1 MHRSEHDAP
10 LPPVIRVYV
19 FGEFAVERLI
29 LEKDEGEAA
38 PQYERVSNDAWGGRG
53 PAQALLKFLLC
64 RHRRRAMKDELV
76 EALWPEPED
85 EERDRHLK
93 SAERACDAAASVLR
107 SVLRIAGG
115 ESLLT
120 TISSSDGTI
129 YKLPD
134 QGRLWTDADAFDAL
148 VDQALRATDALEAL
162 PVWETAY
169 RLAQR
174 GEFLED
180 DRYRD
185 WAVARRERLRGK
197 IGECVYA
204 LADLYAAQQRSDLAR
219 DLLWDAVA
227 ATPTD
232 EDALY
237 RLLLLLEQQG
247 RYQAARQI
255 YRRAQ
260 EVAEQDSLPLASRIH
275 ALANRIRE
283 QGAMLEVNPPGTM
296 ITPLPFATLISRG
309 SERFRPTP
317 TPTDE
322 QYSALPL
329 LSQAI
334 AQGILTAMR
343 EIGGQE
349 MDTLRRRLLGQA
361 LGLTV
366 LAITTPLHHVLK
378 GIELSLS
385 SEAWERLAQVDA
397 RPSALDKA
405 TLDHFE
411 QILGLCWALCN
422 DNELALAEWLL
433 AGFLPRIMALPL
445 SNTRISFLA
454 SHGLRLQSV
463 LAHHHLRIPEKVS
476 LCEQSLVYARS
487 TGEVNTLV
495 IALIELAAA
504 YNFDGQADKRLLFL
518 QEAMHSSAQASPL
531 VQART
536 FSNAASA
543 FAEHGRVEEAQRLIE
558 HAFDIFPGD
567 PTTDPAF
574 ALADSSIFTLSYHA
588 GKVYTY
594 AGAFRT
600 AFEAFER
607 YQHHPAGQAIPE
619 RLRLEIVNGQSR
631 TALREQDAEKYA
643 HLLEDALTGAL
654 ALGSQKRL
662 AEAHDIFQHE
672 VPTAW
677 LTNGRVKAVAE
688 KYALARKG

>member
-1 MHRSEHDAP
+1 MYRSEHDASSS
-10 LPPVIRVYV
+10 PVIRVYV
-19 FGEFAVERLI
+19 FGEFAVERLVPQK
-29 LEKDEGEAA
+29 EEGEVA
-38 PQYERVSNDAWGGRG
+38 PQHERVSNDAWGGRG

-107 SVLRIAGG
+107 NVLRIAGG
-115 ESLLT
+115 ESLLA
-120 TISSSDGTI
+120 TISSGDGTI

-134 QGRLWTDADAFDAL
+134 QGRLWTDADAFEAL
-148 VDQALRATDALEAL
+148 VDQALRATDAQEAL
-162 PVWETAY
+162 PVWEAAY

-227 ATPTD
+227 ASPTD

-247 RYQAARQI
+247 RYQAARQV
-255 YRRAQ
+255 YRRTQ
-260 EVAEQDSLPLASRIH
+260 EVAEQDGLPLAPRIH
-275 ALANRIRE
+275 ALAKRIRE
-283 QGAMLEVNPPGTM
+283 QGARLEANSSLVM
-296 ITPLPFATLISRG
+296 STPFPFAAAVSLR
-309 SERFRPTP
+309 SEPFIPDLTP
-317 TPTDE
+317 ADE
-322 QYSALPL
+322 QHNALPL

-349 MDTLRRRLLGQA
+349 MNKLRRRLLGQA
-361 LGLTV
+361 VGLTS

-378 GIELSLS
+378 SIELSFT
-385 SEAWERLAQVDA
+385 SEAWERIAQADVH
-397 RPSALDKA
+397 PSALDRA

-411 QILGLCWALCN
+411 QLLGLCWVLCN

-433 AGFLPRIMALPL
+433 AGFLPRIMTLPL
-445 SNTRISFLA
+445 SDTRVSFLA

-463 LAHHHLRIPEKVS
+463 LAHHHLRIPEKVL

-487 TGEVNTLV
+487 TGEANTLV

-504 YNFDGQADKRLLFL
+504 YNFDGLADKRLLFL
-518 QEAMHSSAQASPL
+518 QEALHLSTHASPL
-531 VQART
+531 VQARAN
-536 FSNAASA
+536 SNAASA
-543 FAEHGRVEEAQRLIE
+543 FAEYGRVEEAQRLIE
-558 HAFDIFPGD
+558 CAFDIFPND

-607 YQHHPAGQAIPE
+607 YQHHAAQAIPE

-643 HLLEDALTGAL
+643 HLLEDALNGAL

-662 AEAHDIFQHE
+662 AEARHIFQHE
-672 VPTAW
+672 VPATW
-677 LTNGRVKAVAE
+677 LTNGQVKAVAE
-688 KYALARKG
+688 KYSLVKGV